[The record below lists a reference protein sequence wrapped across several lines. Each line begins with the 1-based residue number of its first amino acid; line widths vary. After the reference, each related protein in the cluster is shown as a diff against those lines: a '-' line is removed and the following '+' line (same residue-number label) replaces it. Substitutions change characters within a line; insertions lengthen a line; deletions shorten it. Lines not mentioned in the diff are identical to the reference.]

1 MKQHMVVLSHN
12 GGELYDHQYRRRTL
26 GDAGDGILYL
36 HPTQNA
42 DDWNGSVSG
51 KKEVYFTNSQVE
63 AQHLAKFLCE
73 RYPGNQY
80 IVASAAFLYQST
92 PGPVVGAQFSEKG
105 ILPL

>member
-1 MKQHMVVLSHN
+1 MKQHMVVLVHN

-26 GDAGDGILYL
+26 GETGDGLLYL
-36 HPTQNA
+36 YPTQTA
-42 DDWNGSVSG
+42 EEWNGSVSS
-51 KKEVYFTNSQVE
+51 KKEVYFTNSVDE

-92 PGPVVGAQFSEKG
+92 PGPVVAAQFSEKG
-105 ILPL
+105 VLPL